1 MTRVSGADD
10 DRKRPSSA
18 YRWCEKIDD
27 YSCLWLI
34 ALRSNMRNNSDG
46 CE

>member
-18 YRWCEKIDD
+18 YWRCGKTDD
-27 YSCLWLI
+27 YTCLWL
-34 ALRSNMRNNSDG
+34 
-46 CE
+46 